1 MKKTTVFTAII
12 FSFFALFSTSCSSDN
27 SKSATDSVANSKDE
41 NNKNQENDLEV
52 EIDTSLKEDYEF
64 LPPSPIQIA
73 AILKKVNMPYEE
85 GLTNPISNA
94 DKYST
99 KFKQTINFGVYACD
113 LSYCVINDKFEDAA
127 KYLKVSKDI
136 SSKIGLESIFN
147 ADNLIDRFENN
158 IGNQDSI
165 MEILFNV
172 QMMTDD
178 YIHDNDLRDLS
189 VIYFTGAWV
198 EGMNIATHT
207 ILGNDD
213 HKISVLLSEQMTIAR
228 SIIRGLRAVE
238 NKNDDIID
246 LTDHIEEVVNAYH
259 DLWSIKQEGENI
271 EYLDVELKHE
281 EVTSISEMI
290 LELREE
296 ITFTTH

>member
-1 MKKTTVFTAII
+1 MKKISLHFILTILISSTLI
-12 FSFFALFSTSCSSDN
+12 TSCN
-27 SKSATDSVANSKDE
+27 SENSVKITEKEVANDDE
-41 NNKNQENDLEV
+41 ATHSI
-52 EIDTSLKEDYEF
+52 EIDIVDHDFEF
-64 LPPSPIQIA
+64 MPPSPIQIA
-73 AILKKVNMPYEE
+73 SILKKANMSYEE
-85 GLTNPISNA
+85 GLTNKISNA
-94 DKYST
+94 DIYST

-113 LSYCVINDKFEDAA
+113 LAYCVTNDKYEEAGR
-127 KYLKVSKDI
+127 YLKVAKKMSA
-136 SSKIGLESIFN
+136 KIGLESIFQS
-147 ADNLIDRFENN
+147 DHLVERFEKN

-165 MEILFNV
+165 MDILFHV

-198 EGMNIATHT
+198 EGMNIGTHT

-228 SIIRGLRAVE
+228 SIIKGLRAVQ
-238 NKNDDIID
+238 NQTDDLVD
-246 LTDHIEEVVNAYH
+246 LTDHIDEVVEAYNN
-259 DLWSIKQEGENI
+259 LWSVKQEGENI

-281 EVTSISEMI
+281 EVVSISEMI

-296 ITFTTH
+296 ITL